1 MKLSIVASAVVVCV
15 LSAGCATEPAAAPV
29 ALAAPTVVSDTGP
42 TECRDV
48 NPPGVDGTVNMCG
61 TAAQWANYERRVALI
76 EANVTCREMLTGS
89 TSNVIKTF
97 CYTPEQWERFN
108 RAQAAE
114 SMTQYMGR
122 NGNYGG
128 SY

>member
-1 MKLSIVASAVVVCV
+1 MKPAIVAAAIAVCA
-15 LSAGCATEPAAAPV
+15 LAAGCATEPAAAPMTV
-29 ALAAPTVVSDTGP
+29 AANDGP

-61 TAAQWANYERRVALI
+61 TAAQWADYEQRVAMI

-97 CYTPEQWERFN
+97 CFTPEQWEQFN